1 MTCVLLWF
9 DTFTVHRH
17 KRSADLSEVKRI
29 PRRVISEYLQ
39 LFCGG
44 RCRMIETA
52 SIFRA
57 RNQRGEKRNRESM
70 SGNQTH
76 QWKEHFRHGGP
87 YLSPPD
93 RQKTTSTCSTFNR
106 HPSWLPKVPIWL
118 VMDQTGL
125 NVGPPSLRLKL
136 SCHFTRT
143 TVCFLAVAS
152 HSGSGGSWKNDKT
165 LCARFKMVSSTRH
178 SAHSRWNRLHQVHY
192 WDWSYRSGCRHRPE
206 SQNMPSEIR
215 FNPDYMAPVTS
226 LYPNGKRPFDLHS

>member
-125 NVGPPSLRLKL
+125 NVGLHPYGWSWAAISPGQPSVSWLSPLTAEVVAAERMIKL
-136 SCHFTRT
+136 SVH
-143 TVCFLAVAS
+143 
-152 HSGSGGSWKNDKT
+152 GSKWFPPHAILLIPGEIDSIRSTIGTEVTGQAADIDVRVKT
-165 LCARFKMVSSTRH
+165 CPLR
-178 SAHSRWNRLHQVHY
+178 SALIQITWHQ
-192 WDWSYRSGCRHRPE
+192 
-206 SQNMPSEIR
+206 
-215 FNPDYMAPVTS
+215 
-226 LYPNGKRPFDLHS
+226 

>member
-57 RNQRGEKRNRESM
+57 RNQRGGGRNRESM

-118 VMDQTGL
+118 VMRPECG
-125 NVGPPSLRLKL
+125 
-136 SCHFTRT
+136 
-143 TVCFLAVAS
+143 AS
-152 HSGSGGSWKNDKT
+152 ILTAEAELPFHQD
-165 LCARFKMVSSTRH
+165 
-178 SAHSRWNRLHQVHY
+178 NRLFP
-192 WDWSYRSGCRHRPE
+192 GCRL
-206 SQNMPSEIR
+206 SQRKWWQLKEW
-215 FNPDYMAPVTS
+215 
-226 LYPNGKRPFDLHS
+226 